1 MSVLDAATAERA
13 RAWAAG
19 DVDENDRAALLALLA
34 RAEDGERAAAAEVA
48 SALAGDLEFGTA
60 GLRGALGPGSSR
72 MNRAVVVR
80 AAAGL
85 AEHLLRHAAPA
96 GAEGSAEGGA
106 EGSAPLCVIG
116 YDARRGSAQFARD
129 TAAVMTAAGVRA
141 LLLPRALP
149 TPVLAFAV
157 RHLDAD
163 AGVMVTA
170 SHNPPQD
177 NGYKV
182 YLGGRCTPGG
192 GPTGAEDPGRGAQI
206 VPPADAQIAAAIAAQ
221 PPAAEVPRAED
232 GWSVLGGEVLEAYLA
247 AVSALPGPPPADG
260 RRAALRVVLT
270 PVHGVGGAVVVEA
283 LRRAGVTDV
292 TVVPEQADPDPD
304 FPTTAFPNP
313 EEPGVLDLALA
324 LARSRE
330 ADLVIAVDPDA
341 DRCAVAVPDPAR
353 EGGWRPLSGDELG
366 AVLGEHTAS
375 GGLGGLPAGAV
386 LACSLVSSSL
396 LGRIAAAHGLGHAE
410 TLTGFKWISR
420 APGLVFGYEEA
431 IGYCVAP
438 RLVRDKDG
446 VSAAVVV
453 AALAADLLAGQGGR
467 AADGRGLLA
476 VLDRLAVEHGVHATG
491 QVSVRV
497 EDLSLITAAMARL
510 RAQPPAELAG
520 APVERVDDL
529 ARGSVE
535 TTGVPATDG
544 LRWTT
549 ADGARVVVR
558 PSGTEPKLKCYLEV
572 VTPVGAGAGGDGG
585 AEAALSTAREAAGQ
599 RLQALAAQVRS
610 LLAL

>member
-1 MSVLDAATAERA
+1 MVRLDARTADRV

-19 DVDENDRAALLALLA
+19 DVDDDDRAALLALLD
-34 RAEDGERAAAAEVA
+34 RAESGDDDAAAAAAEVA
-48 SALAGDLEFGTA
+48 SAVDGHLEFGTA
-60 GLRGALGPGSSR
+60 GLRGALGPGSNR

-85 AEHLLRHAAPA
+85 AAHLHRVAAPGDAEA
-96 GAEGSAEGGA
+96 G
-106 EGSAPLCVIG
+106 PPMCVIG

-141 LLLPRALP
+141 LLLPRPLP

-182 YLGGRCTPGG
+182 YLGGRCTPSSSSSGAAGG
-192 GPTGAEDPGRGAQI
+192 ADAPGRGAQI
-206 VPPADAQIAAAIAAQ
+206 VPPADAQIAADIAAQ
-221 PPAAEVPRAED
+221 PPAREVPRAEK
-232 GWSVLGGEVLEAYLA
+232 GWSVLGGDVLEAYLHGA
-247 AVSALPGPPPADG
+247 SALPGPPPADG
-260 RRAALRVVLT
+260 RRSALRVVLT

-283 LRRAGVTDV
+283 LRRAGVSDV
-292 TVVPEQADPDPD
+292 SVVPEQADPDPA

-313 EEPGVLDLALA
+313 EEPGVLDLALD
-324 LARSRE
+324 LARRRD
-330 ADLVIAVDPDA
+330 AHLVIAVDPDA
-341 DRCAVAVPDPAR
+341 DRCAVAVPDASR
-353 EGGWRPLSGDELG
+353 EGGWRALTGDELG
-366 AVLGEHTAS
+366 AVLGEHVAS
-375 GGLGGLPAGAV
+375 GGLAGPGGALPRDAV

-420 APGLVFGYEEA
+420 APRLAYGYEEA
-431 IGYCVAP
+431 IGYCAAP
-438 RLVRDKDG
+438 ALVRDKDG
-446 VSAAVVV
+446 VSASVVV
-453 AALAADLLAGQGGR
+453 AALAADLRARGR
-467 AADGRGLLA
+467 TLLDVLDDLA
-476 VLDRLAVEHGVHATG
+476 VQHGVHATG

-497 EDLSLITAAMARL
+497 EDLSLISDAMARL

-520 APVERVDDL
+520 RAVERVDDL
-529 ARGSVE
+529 SEGSVE

-544 LRWTT
+544 LRWTV
-549 ADGARVVVR
+549 AGGGRVVVR

-572 VTPVGAGAGGDGG
+572 VVPVDGEG
-585 AEAALSTAREAAGQ
+585 LAAAR
-599 RLQALAAQVRS
+599 ALADRRLADLGTAVRA

>member
-1 MSVLDAATAERA
+1 MLDPRTAARA
-13 RAWAAG
+13 RAWAEG
-19 DVDENDRAALLALLA
+19 DVDDDDRAALLALLA
-34 RAEDGERAAAAEVA
+34 RAEGGGVHDGAGDDGTGDDDAARAAAEVA
-48 SALAGDLEFGTA
+48 SAVDGDLEFGTA
-60 GLRGALGPGSSR
+60 GLRGALGPGSNR

-85 AEHLLRHAAPA
+85 ASHLHRVAAPA
-96 GAEGSAEGGA
+96 RAEDG
-106 EGSAPLCVIG
+106 PPMCVIG
-116 YDARRGSAQFARD
+116 YDARHGSVRFARD

-141 LLLPRALP
+141 LLLPRPLP

-192 GPTGAEDPGRGAQI
+192 EVGAPGGDAPGRGAQI
-206 VPPADAQIAAAIAAQ
+206 VPPADAQIAADIAAQ
-221 PPAAEVPRAED
+221 PPAREVPRAER
-232 GWSVLGGEVLEAYLA
+232 GWSVLGGDVLEAYLREA
-247 AVSALPGPPPADG
+247 SALPGDPPADG
-260 RRAALRVVLT
+260 RRSALRVVLT
-270 PVHGVGGAVVVEA
+270 PVHGVGGAVVAEA
-283 LRRAGVTDV
+283 LRRAGVGDV

-313 EEPGVLDLALA
+313 EEPGVLDLALE
-324 LARSRE
+324 LARRRD
-330 ADLVIAVDPDA
+330 AHLVVAVDPDA
-341 DRCAVAVPDPAR
+341 DRCAVAVPDAAR
-353 EGGWRPLSGDELG
+353 EGGWRALTGDELG
-366 AVLGEHTAS
+366 AVLGEHVAS
-375 GGLGGLPAGAV
+375 GGLGPLPPDAV

-396 LGRIAAAHGLGHAE
+396 LGRVAAAHGLGHAE

-438 RLVRDKDG
+438 QLVRDKDG
-446 VSAAVVV
+446 VSTAVVV
-453 AALAADLLAGQGGR
+453 TVLAADLRSRGRTLLDLLDDLALQ
-467 AADGRGLLA
+467 
-476 VLDRLAVEHGVHATG
+476 HGVHATG

-497 EDLSLITAAMARL
+497 DDLSLISGAMARL
-510 RAQPPAELAG
+510 RSQPPAQLAG
-520 APVERVDDL
+520 SAVQQVDDL
-529 ARGSVE
+529 SEGSVE

-544 LRWTT
+544 LRWTL
-549 ADGARVVVR
+549 AGGGRVVVR

-572 VTPVGAGAGGDGG
+572 VQPVGAGGPGDL
-585 AEAALSTAREAAGQ
+585 AQAREAAGH
-599 RLQALAAQVRS
+599 RLAALSAAVRD